1 MSTMIETMGRAK
13 RPRVLVLATW
23 FPYPPDN
30 GSRQRLWA
38 LLSGL
43 GERYEV
49 DLLGILD
56 EAVAPD
62 AVAHA
67 RERCAHVE
75 VVQRRPFRPRSVRAI
90 AAFLHRLPRAVVT
103 TDTPAAHAAV
113 ERLVADRGYD
123 AVVVSQIHVARYALC
138 LSGLVRV
145 LDDLEPQGL
154 RTASPEST
162 LRDRLRDALTWVKVR
177 RYVETVVR
185 TFDAT
190 VVVSEREREAV
201 LALAPDARVEI
212 VPNGVDTDVNR
223 VGLAEVQR
231 DTMVYSGAPTFG
243 ANLEAVR
250 WFAKDVLPAVRAARP
265 GARFVV
271 TGRIDSLPA
280 ESLPVASGLTY
291 AGYLDDVRPAIAS
304 SWCTVVPLRRG
315 GGTRLKVL
323 ESLALGTPVVS
334 TTKGVEGLD
343 LVPGQEVL
351 VADTAEAFAATVI
364 DLMQDPLRRDALAT
378 AGRRAVEERYD
389 WRPIARRFTDL
400 VGSVESRSSHR

>member
-1 MSTMIETMGRAK
+1 MEATGRAQ

-38 LLSGL
+38 LLAGL

-49 DLLGILD
+49 DLLGIVD

-67 RERCAHVE
+67 RERCAQVE
-75 VVQRRPFRPRSVRAI
+75 VVPHRPFRPRSVRAI
-90 AAFLHRLPRAVVT
+90 AAFAHRLPRAVVA

-113 ERLVADRGYD
+113 ERLVAERGYD
-123 AVVVSQIHVARYALC
+123 AVVVSQIHVARYALG

-154 RTASPEST
+154 RTVSPEST
-162 LRDRLRDALTWVKVR
+162 RRERLRDALTWVKVQ

-185 TFDAT
+185 AFDAT

-201 LALAPDARVEI
+201 LALAPDARVEV
-212 VPNGVDTDVNR
+212 VPNGVDTDANR
-223 VGLAEVQR
+223 AGLAEAER

-250 WFAKDVLPAVRAARP
+250 WFASEVLPAVRVARP
-265 GARFVV
+265 DARFVV
-271 TGRIDSLPA
+271 TGRVDSLPA
-280 ESLPVASGLTY
+280 ETLPVASGLAYT
-291 AGYLDDVRPAIAS
+291 GYLDDVRPTIAS

-343 LVPGQEVL
+343 LVPGEEVL

-364 DLMQDPLRRDALAT
+364 DLMQDPQRRDALAI
-378 AGRRAVEERYD
+378 AGRRAVERRYD

-400 VGSVESRSSHR
+400 VSNLDSHSSDR

>member
-1 MSTMIETMGRAK
+1 M

-30 GSRQRLWA
+30 GSRHRLWA

-49 DLLGILD
+49 DLLGIVD

-62 AVAHA
+62 AIAHA

-75 VVQRRPFRPRSVRAI
+75 VVHRRPFRPRSARAV
-90 AAFLHRLPRAVVT
+90 AAFLHRLPRAVVA
-103 TDTPAAHAAV
+103 TDTPEAHAAV

-123 AVVVSQIHVARYALC
+123 AVVVSQIHVARYAMG

-145 LDDLEPQGL
+145 LDDLEPNGL
-154 RTASPEST
+154 RSASPESS
-162 LRDRLRDALTWVKVR
+162 LRGRLRDALTWVKVQ
-177 RYVETVVR
+177 RYVETVVG

-190 VVVSEREREAV
+190 VVVSEQEREAV
-201 LALAPDARVEI
+201 LELAPDARVEV

-223 VGLAEVQR
+223 VGLAEAER
-231 DTMVYSGAPTFG
+231 DTMVYAGAPTFG

-250 WFAKDVLPAVRAARP
+250 WFAAEVLPAVRASRP

-271 TGRIDSLPA
+271 TGRVDSLPP

-304 SWCTVVPLRRG
+304 SWCSVIPLRRG

-334 TTKGVEGLD
+334 TSKGVEGLD
-343 LVPGQEVL
+343 LVPGEEVL

-364 DLMQDPLRRDALAT
+364 DLMQDAPRRAALAV

-389 WRPIARRFTDL
+389 WQPIARRFTDL
-400 VGSVESRSSHR
+400 VAG

>member
-1 MSTMIETMGRAK
+1 MGCARMTSGGAH
-13 RPRVLVLATW
+13 PRVLVLATW

-38 LLSGL
+38 LLAGL

-49 DLLGILD
+49 DLLGIVD
-56 EAVAPD
+56 EAVAAD

-75 VVQRRPFRPRSVRAI
+75 VVQRLPFRPRSVRAL
-90 AAFLHRLPRAVVT
+90 AAFFHRLPRGVVA

-113 ERLVADRGYD
+113 ERLVADRDYD
-123 AVVVSQIHVARYALC
+123 AVVVSQIHIAQYALG

-145 LDDLEPQGL
+145 LDDLEPHGL
-154 RTASPEST
+154 RAASPEST
-162 LRDRLRDALTWVKVR
+162 LRGRLRDALTWVKVR
-177 RYVETVVR
+177 RYVEAVVR

-201 LALAPDARVEI
+201 LALAPDARVEV
-212 VPNGVDTDVNR
+212 VPNGVDTDLNR
-223 VGLAEVQR
+223 VGLAEVER
-231 DTMVYSGAPTFG
+231 DTMVYAGAPTFG
-243 ANLEAVR
+243 ANLEAVE
-250 WFAKDVLPAVRAARP
+250 WFAAEVLPKVRAARP
-265 GARFVV
+265 DARLVV
-271 TGRIDSLPA
+271 TGRVDSLPV
-280 ESLPVASGLTY
+280 ESLPVASGLAY

-304 SWCTVVPLRRG
+304 SWCSVIPLRRG

-343 LVPGQEVL
+343 LVAGEEVL
-351 VADTAEAFAATVI
+351 VADTAEGFAATVA
-364 DLMQDPLRRDALAT
+364 DLLQDPLRREALAA
-378 AGRRAVEERYD
+378 AGRRAVEERYE
-389 WRPIARRFTDL
+389 WRPIARRFSDL
-400 VGSVESRSSHR
+400 VGTIEARASAR